1 MDNVIS
7 PAEPAMAK
15 ERARRRLLDHLMV
28 RVAQDGN
35 GRRARADALL
45 PGVLQTMESLGQ
57 STHTLDQQL
66 DVLMVSDRG

>member
-1 MDNVIS
+1 MSS
-7 PAEPAMAK
+7 PAELATAK

-45 PGVLQTMESLGQ
+45 PGVLATMESLGQ
-57 STHTLDQQL
+57 TSRTLDEQL
-66 DVLMVSDRG
+66 DMLMVADRG